1 MSPRLEVP
9 PLKYICLKL
18 LATQVIV
25 ALSDDSGTH
34 YQTVERYLEDV
45 TSEVLQD
52 LLKLIL
58 DSLSLDAGTRYSSLE
73 ILMRGDVQVVETGIF
88 PYSYYEK
95 ILKVISEKGGGL
107 QQISLKGVWARD
119 FPDLLVGMIK
129 KLKNLRVLAIP
140 HIGSDQVRRIRRK
153 QVRWLSIFVSG
164 A

>member
-25 ALSDDSGTH
+25 ALSDDSGA
-34 YQTVERYLEDV
+34 YYKTVEEYLGDV
-45 TSEVLQD
+45 TTEVLQD
-52 LLKLIL
+52 LLKVIL
-58 DSLSLDAGTRYSSLE
+58 DSLSLDAGTRFSSLE
-73 ILMRGDVQVVETGIF
+73 ILMRSDVQLVETGIF

-95 ILKVISEKGGGL
+95 ILNVISEKGGGL
-107 QQISLKGVWARD
+107 QQISLKGVWARE
-119 FPDLLVGMIK
+119 FPDLLVCMIE

-140 HIGSDQVRRIRRK
+140 HIGSDQVRR
-153 QVRWLSIFVSG
+153 